1 MNWLQELKYYH
12 EFMGWNY
19 DSDISKIETQKQAK
33 EKLKEDLEF
42 IIGINGWSELFTS
55 EKKLCNKLGIMEQE

>member
-19 DSDISKIETQKQAK
+19 DSDISKIKTQKQAK
-33 EKLKEDLEF
+33 QQLIEDLEF
-42 IIGINGWSELFTS
+42 IIGTNGWSELYDS
-55 EKKLCNKLGIMEQE
+55 ERELANKLGIKE